1 MNENKIEVFNSA
13 EFGAVRAVMVNNEPY
28 FVGKDVAIILGYA
41 NPRKAIIDHVDE
53 EDKTDGVTIRDS
65 IGREKKP
72 VCINE
77 SGVYALI
84 FGSKLP
90 TAKKFKHWVTS
101 EILPAIRKHGAY
113 MTENTLEQALASP
126 DFLIKLATEL
136 KSEKEKRVALETQV
150 AVNNQ
155 IINELKP
162 KADYTDRILQN
173 KGLVTVNQIAKDYGM
188 SAKELNKKLNALGV
202 QYKQSGQWLLYA
214 KYQDKGYTHSKTFNF
229 RHSDGRPD
237 IKMATEWTQKGRLFI
252 YELLKGVG
260 IVPIIECE

>member
-1 MNENKIEVFNSA
+1 MNKIQIFNNT
-13 EFGAVRAVMVNNEPY
+13 EFGSVRTVIVNNEPY
-28 FVGKDVAIILGYA
+28 FVGKDVAVALGYSQ
-41 NPRKAIIDHVDE
+41 PDKSIVRHVDE
-53 EDKTDGVTIRDS
+53 DDRTKRTVSDKL
-65 IGREKKP
+65 GRPQETF
-72 VCINE
+72 VINE
-77 SGVYALI
+77 SGLYSLI
-84 FGSKLP
+84 LSSKLP

-101 EILPAIRKHGAY
+101 EVLPAIRKHGAY
-113 MTENTLEQALASP
+113 MTENTLEQALTSP

-162 KADYTDRILQN
+162 KADYTDTILQN

>member
-1 MNENKIEVFNSA
+1 MNEIQIFKSA
-13 EFGAVRAVMVNNEPY
+13 EFGSVRTVMVNNEPY
-28 FVGKDVAIILGYA
+28 FVGKEIAEILGYA
-41 NPRKAIIDHVDE
+41 NPKNAVPKHVDD
-53 EDKTDGVTIRDS
+53 EDKLSTQIEYAGQKRSVT
-65 IGREKKP
+65 
-72 VCINE
+72 VINE
-77 SGVYALI
+77 SGVYSLI

-90 TAKKFKHWVTS
+90 TAKKFKYWVTS

-162 KADYTDRILQN
+162 KADYTDTILQN

>member
-173 KGLVTVNQIAKDYGM
+173 KGLVTITQIAKDYGM
-188 SAKELNKKLNALGV
+188 SGGKLNQKLHELGV
-202 QYKQSGQWLLYA
+202 QYKQSSQWLLYA
-214 KYQDKGYTHSKTFNF
+214 KYQNKGYTHSETVNIV
-229 RHSDGRPD
+229 HSDGRPNV
-237 IKMATEWTQKGRLFI
+237 KMNTKWTQKGRLFL
-252 YELLKGVG
+252 YDLLKSNGL
-260 IVPIIECE
+260 VPCIEQ

>member
-1 MNENKIEVFNSA
+1 MNEIQIFKNA
-13 EFGAVRAVMVNNEPY
+13 EFGTVRTLEINNEPY
-28 FVGKDVAIILGYA
+28 FLGKDVAEILGYT
-41 NPRKAIIDHVDE
+41 NTPKAIKDHVDN
-53 EDKTDGVTIRDS
+53 EDKLTERIVMSGQN
-65 IGREKKP
+65 RE
-72 VCINE
+72 VIFINE
-77 SGVYALI
+77 SGVYSLI

-202 QYKQSGQWLLYA
+202 QYQQSGQWLLYA

>member
-1 MNENKIEVFNSA
+1 MNKIQIFNNT
-13 EFGAVRAVMVNNEPY
+13 EFGSVRTVMINDEPY
-28 FVGKDVAIILGYA
+28 FVGKDVAGILGYA
-41 NPRKAIIDHVDE
+41 DVNKAVAMHVDD
-53 EDKTDGVTIRDS
+53 EDKKLNDKTSPSFGQRGATL
-65 IGREKKP
+65 
-72 VCINE
+72 INE
-77 SGVYALI
+77 SGVYSLI

-162 KADYTDRILQN
+162 KADYTDTILQN

-252 YELLKGVG
+252 YELLKGIG

>member
-1 MNENKIEVFNSA
+1 MNEIQIFKNA
-13 EFGAVRAVMVNNEPY
+13 EFGTVRTLEINNEPY
-28 FVGKDVAIILGYA
+28 FLGKDVAEILGYT
-41 NPRKAIIDHVDE
+41 NTPKAIKDHVDN
-53 EDKTDGVTIRDS
+53 EDKLTERIVMSGQN
-65 IGREKKP
+65 RE
-72 VCINE
+72 VIFINE
-77 SGVYALI
+77 SGVYSLI

-162 KADYTDRILQN
+162 KADYTDTILQN

-252 YELLKGVG
+252 YELLKGIG

>member
-1 MNENKIEVFNSA
+1 MNEIQIFKNA
-13 EFGAVRAVMVNNEPY
+13 EFGTVRTLEINNEPY
-28 FVGKDVAIILGYA
+28 FLGKDVAEILGYT
-41 NPRKAIIDHVDE
+41 NTPKAIKDHVDN
-53 EDKTDGVTIRDS
+53 EDKLTERIVMSGQN
-65 IGREKKP
+65 RE
-72 VCINE
+72 VIFINE
-77 SGVYALI
+77 SGVYSLI

-162 KADYTDRILQN
+162 KADYTDTILQN
-173 KGLVTVNQIAKDYGM
+173 KGLVTITQIAKDYGM
-188 SAKELNKKLNALGV
+188 SGGKLNQKLHELGV
-202 QYKQSGQWLLYA
+202 QYKQSSQWLLYA
-214 KYQDKGYTHSKTFNF
+214 KYQNKGYTHSETVNIV
-229 RHSDGRPD
+229 HSDGRPD
-237 IKMATEWTQKGRLFI
+237 VKMNTKWTQKGRLFL
-252 YELLKGVG
+252 YDLLKSNGL
-260 IVPIIECE
+260 VPCIEQ

>member
-101 EILPAIRKHGAY
+101 EILPSIRKHGAY

-162 KADYTDRILQN
+162 KADYTDTILQN

-202 QYKQSGQWLLYA
+202 QYKQSGQ
-214 KYQDKGYTHSKTFNF
+214 
-229 RHSDGRPD
+229 
-237 IKMATEWTQKGRLFI
+237 
-252 YELLKGVG
+252 
-260 IVPIIECE
+260 